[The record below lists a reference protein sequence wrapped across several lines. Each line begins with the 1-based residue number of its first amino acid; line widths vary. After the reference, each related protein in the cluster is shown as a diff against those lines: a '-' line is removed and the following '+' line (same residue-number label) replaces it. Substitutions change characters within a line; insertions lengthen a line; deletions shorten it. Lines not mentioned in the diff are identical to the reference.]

1 MGIAAVLAGC
11 GSGSGLTMF
20 PGASILTPAVVRAT
34 FASPGGGYGP
44 QTPVGAA
51 CVAGAFSYVVSLPDH
66 TVSSSSCAVNGSYD
80 DPASYTLTNQTTML
94 DSDRWAAIREV
105 LAAVRVSGDEMSCGA
120 DAPDRSLDVETQ
132 QADLV
137 YGDDFYACL
146 KEYRDYVTYAS
157 LNDLEAALTGL

>member
-1 MGIAAVLAGC
+1 VK
-11 GSGSGLTMF
+11 
-20 PGASILTPAVVRAT
+20 
-34 FASPGGGYGP
+34 
-44 QTPVGAA
+44 
-51 CVAGAFSYVVSLPDH
+51 
-66 TVSSSSCAVNGSYD
+66 
-80 DPASYTLTNQTTML
+80 
-94 DSDRWAAIREV
+94 
-105 LAAVRVSGDEMSCGA
+105 VSGDAMSCGA

>member
-1 MGIAAVLAGC
+1 
-11 GSGSGLTMF
+11 
-20 PGASILTPAVVRAT
+20 
-34 FASPGGGYGP
+34 
-44 QTPVGAA
+44 
-51 CVAGAFSYVVSLPDH
+51 
-66 TVSSSSCAVNGSYD
+66 
-80 DPASYTLTNQTTML
+80 
-94 DSDRWAAIREV
+94 
-105 LAAVRVSGDEMSCGA
+105 MSCGA